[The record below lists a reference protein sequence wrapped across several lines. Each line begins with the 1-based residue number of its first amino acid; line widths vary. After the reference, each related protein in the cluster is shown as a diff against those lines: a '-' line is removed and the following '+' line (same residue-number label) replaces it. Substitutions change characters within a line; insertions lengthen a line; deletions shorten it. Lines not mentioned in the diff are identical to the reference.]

1 MIKYMKLRSLV
12 LIVAL
17 FSVVGFSSCTRTESK
32 PQQELL
38 AQGNVASDIS
48 PQKFKELSKKNKGE
62 IIDVRTPEE
71 YQSGRIAKAKNID
84 FMADDFKTKIA
95 KLDPSKP
102 VYLYCRSGR
111 RSGSAME
118 MMQEMGFKEI
128 YNLNGGIIAWSEADL
143 PVTKE

>member
-1 MIKYMKLRSLV
+1 MIKYMKLRRLV

-38 AQGNVASDIS
+38 AQGNIASDIS
-48 PQKFKELSKKNKGE
+48 PQKFKELSTKNKGE

-71 YQSGRIAKAKNID
+71 FQSGRIPEAKNIN
-84 FMADDFKTKIA
+84 FNEGDFKTKIA
-95 KLDPSKP
+95 ELDPSKP

-111 RSGSAME
+111 RSGLAMD
-118 MMQEMGFKEI
+118 MMQEMGFSEV
-128 YNLNGGIIAWSEADL
+128 YNLSGGVLAWSEADL
-143 PVTKE
+143 PLTK